1 MTKAPL
7 KSQQQQVMNG
17 KPEDIIQLFKDLL
30 SDESHTY
37 KIAQDKLSK
46 WLWRHPKIG
55 MVVKRSFSQINFGD
69 SNEFYN
75 DSLAET
81 FLKFDKIIEAFV
93 RKNQIT
99 IDRLDDFSDEKLGNL
114 FIRYFNQ
121 AHYNKACDLY
131 RKLKRKSQVYGQIIV
146 SLDQPKNNADGQ
158 EYKTLGEE
166 ILDHKNL
173 NDLDNFNLGDMSQ
186 ETIDKL
192 PIFGDAIDKLRNCA
206 KNVDC
211 FEILLLKC
219 QGYTQTEIAAKLG
232 VHQSNISR
240 KWQNKCLKCIN
251 QIIAENN
258 IE

>member
-1 MTKAPL
+1 M
-7 KSQQQQVMNG
+7 
-17 KPEDIIQLFKDLL
+17 
-30 SDESHTY
+30 
-37 KIAQDKLSK
+37 
-46 WLWRHPKIG
+46 
-55 MVVKRSFSQINFGD
+55 
-69 SNEFYN
+69 
-75 DSLAET
+75 
-81 FLKFDKIIEAFV
+81 

-99 IDRLDDFSDEKLGNL
+99 IDRLDDFYDEKLGNL

-131 RKLKRKSQVYGQIIV
+131 RKLKQKSQVYGQIIV
-146 SLDQPKNNADGQ
+146 SLEQPKNNADGQ

-219 QGYTQTEIAAKLG
+219 QGYTQTEIAASSVFINLILVESGRINASNVSIKLLQKIIWNNG
-232 VHQSNISR
+232 IGSR
-240 KWQNKCLKCIN
+240 KLIFLKFDIN
-251 QIIAENN
+251 LSWNVFN
-258 IE
+258 FHFFN